1 LEKETSTVLLTQI
14 RPYATVVLMR
24 DINQKSS
31 NSDKRIAIAFR
42 RSVQLSYLLSLCA
55 ISAGGVSIFSVAA
68 ILGTKPAQANL
79 KEQAANL
86 PNQAVEEQPGNQSSS
101 CSSEATCLKE
111 YDQQLVNKELSG
123 DTEGDLKATSDLTN
137 QQQPEQPNLK
147 TSETS
152 QVLTTKAEAPYAEI
166 GHASALEDSS
176 NNDDAKAKLS
186 QGQPEQTV
194 LAPTQPSI
202 AKLPVFT
209 ASSQSQ
215 TPEFKFAPDTVVPVL
230 NSVEGNVPGQS
241 VVAAQPTTVVP
252 AFVPPTP
259 NSVEGNLPKQVAFSN
274 EPSPVVP
281 AQTPAPTAVTPTVH
295 KGSGGAALLGDNIQA
310 QTSTEPAQQQR
321 SPAERASQSNEAL
334 APTLIFQ
341 GAYVYQ
347 GDSSARARLTGV
359 YPFSPNALVGGTVDL
374 GTGPD
379 FSDPQAG
386 SLRVSELY
394 FTGNLPNYPKL
405 RMSAGLLDLTSFFD
419 RNSFAKDVT
428 THFFNPVFQTNPALA
443 ATGIASRPAVVLNWN
458 ITDNVEAKVAG
469 FSSAQSIGDFA
480 LDGFASELGF
490 RYGNGIIRATYAT
503 DRDVDKNGFG
513 EIYGIPRSPGEFGPR
528 SSDRETAYGIN
539 AEYFIPEIKMG
550 LFGRYGHYENTSID
564 RGGDTYSLGVNFLD
578 LFMRDDRLGFGYGRN
593 LSNDDLRRQDGG
605 KVPDVWELFYD
616 VRLSPILRAAVTLQ
630 ERKQFSE
637 TVFGFR
643 VKTEFDL
650 LGRLFR

>member
-1 LEKETSTVLLTQI
+1 
-14 RPYATVVLMR
+14 MR

-86 PNQAVEEQPGNQSSS
+86 PNQTVEEQPGNQSSS

-166 GHASALEDSS
+166 GHTSALQDSS

-186 QGQPEQTV
+186 QGQPEQAV
-194 LAPTQPSI
+194 SAPTQPSI
-202 AKLPVFT
+202 AKLPAFT

-259 NSVEGNLPKQVAFSN
+259 NSVESNLPKQVAFSN

-394 FTGNLPNYPKL
+394 FTGNLPNYPNL

-578 LFMRDDRLGFGYGRN
+578 LFMRDDRLGLGYGRN